1 MTFTPATGPPPDR
14 ASLCGGVLLL
24 LAAIGS
30 AQAATT
36 YHVRTDGG
44 TAAQCTGKADAA
56 YSGSGTNQACAWKH
70 PYYALPPNE
79 TARIAGGDTL
89 IIGSGSY
96 MIGWGAP
103 GAADTSGRCYA
114 GGPYDCYL
122 PPIPSGPSAS
132 AKTRILGKD
141 AKNPPKLWGTE
152 RVNSILNLTGSSNVE
167 IGNLEITDQSDCVE
181 GHSNAGARCQ
191 RDSAPFGQWASKGI
205 IASNSRN
212 VWLHDLNIHGLAHT
226 GIQAGG
232 LTDWTLERVKINTN
246 GWVGW
251 DGDIGAA
258 SSNAGQIILRETEIA
273 WNGCGERWQTGTPW
287 ACWAQEGGGYGDG
300 LGTGRTGGQWLI
312 EDSFIHHNTSDGRD
326 LLYMDGAATSS
337 VTVRRVY
344 ATSNAG
350 NQLKVHGNSTIENS
364 VVNGYCSYFA
374 GKDFMLNGDQ
384 CRAQGNTLSVGLLA
398 GQTANIRHNTII
410 GEGDCLILTGG
421 GTNTTKLNIQ
431 NNVLVGKP
439 DYLSTRSGW
448 PEQTCAH
455 YADGGS
461 AVPNFAGN
469 LVWQTKSAC
478 PAGSICDKD
487 PKLKN
492 TTLASFDAE
501 PLTGSPVIGKAV
513 ALRGIADDFRRR
525 PRDPR
530 RRSDIGAIQHPR

>member
-1 MTFTPATGPPPDR
+1 MPIAPPIR
-14 ASLCGGVLLL
+14 ALVAALSGLLL
-24 LAAIGS
+24 FTAIGS

-36 YHVRTDGG
+36 YYVRTDGG

-56 YSGSGTNQACAWKH
+56 YSGSGTSQACAWKH

-103 GAADTSGRCYA
+103 GAADKSGRCYA

-122 PPIPSGPSAS
+122 PPIPSGPSPT

-152 RVNSILNLTGSSNVE
+152 RVTHILNLNGSSNVE

-181 GHSNAGARCQ
+181 GHSNAGARCE
-191 RDSAPFGQWASKGI
+191 RNTAPYGQWASAGLV
-205 IASNSRN
+205 ASNSKN
-212 VWLHDLNIHGLAHT
+212 VWLHDLNIHGLAHS
-226 GIQAGG
+226 GIHAGG
-232 LTDWTLERVKINTN
+232 LTDWLVERVKINAN

-258 SSNAGQIILRETEIA
+258 SSNAGQIVLREVEIG
-273 WNGCGERWQTGTPW
+273 WNGCGERWQTGAPW

-300 LGTGRTGGQWLI
+300 LGTAKTGGQWLI
-312 EDSFIHHNTSDGRD
+312 EDSFIHHNTSDGLD
-326 LLYMDGAATSS
+326 LLYMDGAASSS

-344 ATSNAG
+344 AVGNAG

-364 VVNGYCSYFA
+364 VVNGNCAYFN

-384 CRAQGNTLSVGLLA
+384 CRAMGNTLSVGLVA
-398 GQTANIRHNTII
+398 GQTANIRHNTIV

-421 GTNTTKLNIQ
+421 GTSTTKLNIQ

-439 DYLSTRSGW
+439 DFLATRSGW

-461 AVPNFAGN
+461 AIPNFAGN
-469 LVWQTKSAC
+469 LVWQTKGQC
-478 PAGSICDKD
+478 PPGSVCDKD

-492 TTLASFDAE
+492 MTLASFDPE
-501 PLTGSPVIGKAV
+501 PLAGSPVIDKA
-513 ALRGIADDFRRR
+513 IAIDGMHTDFRNKPR
-525 PRDPR
+525 PSGPS
-530 RRSDIGAIQHPR
+530 SDIGAIETQRKK